1 MATLKILPIKVNA
14 SYSDHH
20 GRQGDEAAS
29 QSWVDGNLISP
40 NATGQFQ
47 ESPMGASAVGL
58 KHRIAATI
66 GQQLAVPVR
75 RTEYVDPNIALTFEI
90 TAGGA
95 AATTTNIR
103 TGLTY
108 GGLKDGATGIHY
120 LNLADTTNAIF
131 KIEDNVAKAGVI
143 GTDTN
148 VRVIVSL
155 LPASR

>member
-1 MATLKILPIKVNA
+1 MAILKVIPPKVTC

-29 QSWVDGNLISP
+29 QTWLDGNLISP
-40 NATGQFQ
+40 NTLGQFI
-47 ESPMGASAVGL
+47 ESPIGAAAVNL
-58 KHRIAATI
+58 KHRISTVI

-75 RTEYVDPNIALTFEI
+75 RTEFANPNINIVFEI

-95 AATTTNIR
+95 PATTVNIR

-108 GGLKDGATGIHY
+108 GLSKDANGAHFM
-120 LNLADTTNAIF
+120 NLTDTVNAIF
-131 KIEDNVAKAGVI
+131 RIEDNLPRAGVL
-143 GTDTN
+143 GADTN
-148 VRVIVSL
+148 PRVLVSL